1 MRKPLREIWEPGVAA
16 SNLSLMLAAE
26 IWHWWI
32 GVALTGVGVLASLSL
47 IGGYMKSVS
56 SKQHPG
62 GKRRRQNDL

>member
-1 MRKPLREIWEPGVAA
+1 
-16 SNLSLMLAAE
+16 MLAAE

-47 IGGYMKSVS
+47 VGAYLKGVTA
-56 SKQHPG
+56 QRHPG